1 MHGEIGNFLLQMLI
15 VLGGA
20 TVLSVIF
27 NRLRLPSIL
36 AFLLV
41 GFLCGPTGFKI
52 ISSPDELH
60 QLAEF
65 GLTFL
70 LFVLGLEFSFPKLFA
85 LRHTVFRLGGA
96 QVLMCSVA
104 FFAAFFWW
112 GLSFETAFI
121 VSGGLALSSTAIV
134 SRELIQRGQL
144 HYRHGQIAIGV
155 LLFQDL
161 VAVALLIAV
170 PLLAGTEEI
179 ASYKDIAL
187 SVFKSIGLLLCFY
200 FVARYVLP
208 FLLTEVSR
216 ARSDELLVL
225 SALVIVLL
233 ASTVTSSIGLSME
246 LGAFLAGMM
255 LGDSRFRHQLEA
267 DVKPLR
273 DILLGLFFI
282 SIGMLVDTGMLQ
294 EYWKR
299 ILFCGVLLLVFKAAI
314 IASVARV
321 LGESWRAALPAGL
334 VLAQGGEFL
343 FALLSLAARDQL
355 VEPDVASFL
364 IAVTIV
370 SMGLTPVLIRYAEVW
385 TDLIIKALSKKTS
398 DEAAMEST
406 LDASSKQGHVII
418 LGYGRVAQ
426 TIARFLKQVDVEY
439 IALETDTVRISEA
452 VSAGEP
458 VYYGDPSRSDI
469 LKSAGVEKSS
479 LMVISFDDA
488 AQAKHIAKMAKEINP
503 ELKILT
509 RTRDDSHLDEL
520 LKAGSTEVIPETL
533 EASLTLVSH
542 ALLLLGLPSRKIHTL
557 IDQSRRDRYRILHG
571 FYHGERTGLI
581 NEHADVLHA
590 VRLTKDAWV
599 NGKTF
604 AYLTFPCEGNPV
616 SGIKRGDEMIE
627 NEAIEKTVFEAN
639 DVVLLTGTLDQV
651 DSCEAYLLT
660 GRR

>member
-1 MHGEIGNFLLQMLI
+1 MHGDIGNFLTQMLI

-27 NRLRLPSIL
+27 YRLRLPSIL

-52 ISSPDELH
+52 IAKPEELH
-60 QLAEF
+60 QLAEL

-70 LFVLGLEFSFPKLFA
+70 LFVLGLEFSIPKLMA
-85 LRHTVFRLGGA
+85 LRNTVFRLGGA
-96 QVLMCSVA
+96 QVVVCSAV
-104 FFAAFFWW
+104 FFAAFYWW
-112 GLSFETAFI
+112 GLPWETSLI
-121 VSGGLALSSTAIV
+121 VAGGLALSSTAIV

-161 VAVALLIAV
+161 VAIGLLIAV
-170 PLLAGTEEI
+170 PLLAGTGEM
-179 ASYKDIAL
+179 ASIKDTAL
-187 SVFKSIGLLLCFY
+187 SLVKSVGLLVCFY
-200 FVARYVLP
+200 LVARYVLP
-208 FLLTEVSR
+208 FLLSEVARS
-216 ARSDELLVL
+216 RSDELLVL
-225 SALVIVLL
+225 SALVIVLV
-233 ASTVTSSIGLSME
+233 AGVMTSSIGLSME

-255 LGDSRFRHQLEA
+255 LGDSRFRHQLET
-267 DVKPLR
+267 DVRPLR

-282 SIGMLVDTGMLQ
+282 SIGMLVDTEMLQ

-299 ILFCGVLLLVFKAAI
+299 IILCGLLLLAFKSAI
-314 IASVARV
+314 IAGVAKF

-334 VLAQGGEFL
+334 ILAQGGEFL
-343 FALLSLAARDQL
+343 FALLSLAARDNL

-385 TDLIIKALSKKTS
+385 TDILINKFGQQKKS
-398 DEAAMEST
+398 EEIFEST
-406 LDASSKQGHVII
+406 LDAESKQGHVII
-418 LGYGRVAQ
+418 LGFGRVAQ
-426 TIARFLKQVDVEY
+426 IFARFLKQVNIEY
-439 IALETDTVRISEA
+439 IALETDTVRIAEA

-458 VYYGDPSRSDI
+458 VFYGDTTRRDI
-469 LKSAGVEKSS
+469 LKSAGVEKAS
-479 LMVISFDDA
+479 LLVISFDDA
-488 AQAKHIAKMAKEINP
+488 VQAAHIARVVKELNP
-503 ELKILT
+503 SLKILV
-509 RTRDDSHLDEL
+509 RTRDDSSLDEL
-520 LKAGSTEVIPETL
+520 LSSGATEIVPEIL

-557 IDQSRRDRYRILHG
+557 IDESRRDRYRILHG

-590 VRLTKDAWV
+590 VRLTKNAWV
-599 NGKTF
+599 NGKKV
-604 AYLTFPCEGNPV
+604 AHLSFPGAKN
-616 SGIKRGDEMIE
+616 SIAGIKRDDITIDG
-627 NEAIEKTVFEAN
+627 EAIEASVLVA
-639 DVVLLTGTLDQV
+639 DDIVLLQGTLDQV
-651 DSCEAYLLT
+651 DMCEMYLLT